1 MKEYTQ
7 QPVDNLWGL
16 RSRVWQPNSQE
27 AAILLFS
34 IKNNERSAIII
45 VWNFW
50 VGPKEVPDSQNQRWA
65 KKSQALAVTIM

>member
-7 QPVDNLWGL
+7 QPVDNMWGL
-16 RSRVWQPNSQE
+16 RSRVWQLNSQE

-50 VGPKEVPDSQNQRWA
+50 VGPKEVPDSENQRWP

>member
-16 RSRVWQPNSQE
+16 RSRVWQLNSQE

-45 VWNFW
+45 IWNSESAQ
-50 VGPKEVPDSQNQRWA
+50 KVPYSKNQRWP
-65 KKSQALAVTIM
+65 KKSQALAVTSM